1 MPHDAETPPHA
12 LTEAVRSLDGHDDRL
27 LGFLP
32 YLLQDLWSIG
42 SDPEIIRGLLE
53 CHAPAP
59 STLRVLDLGCGK
71 GAVAVALAQAFG
83 CRVEGIDAMAAFI
96 AEARRQAERMGVA
109 SLCEFTVGDLRS
121 FLDSKRD
128 FDVAIWGA
136 VGPLLGSMAKTLER
150 IRPCVRSGGLLVVD
164 DAYAEDCGPAV
175 PTYPT
180 RSALHAAFSRAGW
193 AVVEERP
200 GGGANPEENAGMTD
214 RIRQRASELAHLN
227 PDLAHVFEAYVGAQE
242 RECEALEARLVCSTW
257 LLRREE
263 R

>member
-1 MPHDAETPPHA
+1 MPKGAETPPHA
-12 LTEAVRSLDGHDDRL
+12 LAEAVRSLDGHDDRL
-27 LGFLP
+27 VDFLP

-42 SDPEIIRGLLE
+42 SDPEIIRGLLQ

-59 STLRVLDLGCGK
+59 ATLRVLDLGCGK

-83 CRVEGIDAMAAFI
+83 CRVEGIDAIAAFI
-96 AEARRQAERMGVA
+96 VEARRRADRAGVA
-109 SLCEFTVGDLRS
+109 SLCEFTIGDLRT
-121 FLDSKRD
+121 FLDTKRD

-136 VGPLLGSMAKTLER
+136 VGPVLGSMEKTLER

-180 RSALHAAFSRAGW
+180 RSAMHSAFARAGW
-193 AVVEERP
+193 AVVEERA
-200 GGGANPEENAGMTD
+200 GGGADPEENAAMTD
-214 RIRQRASELAHLN
+214 RILQRARELTYLN
-227 PDLAHVFEAYVGAQE
+227 PDLAHVFDAYVSAQE
-242 RECEALEARLVCSTW
+242 RACEALETQLICSTW